1 MKRSVILGICIAAIA
16 AAGIAYQQ
24 GLLPVGQL
32 DKALAWTADPSKNK
46 SGEHNPAK
54 SPAGATTADNSK
66 DDARSAP
73 PVTVSEASPRNF
85 SETVFVTGSLIA
97 REEILV
103 LAEVEGL
110 RIIEIRAEEGDR
122 VEKGQILA
130 KLETETLS
138 SQLAQNTALLNRADA
153 AIAQARS
160 QIVEAEANVIEAE
173 ASLKR
178 AKPLQSSGYLSE
190 SLFDQREALAKT
202 ARARLVASRDGLA
215 LTEADKARIKAER
228 RELEWRLMKTDIKAP
243 ETGIVSNRTA
253 RLGAIAAAVGEP
265 LFRIIE
271 NGEIEFDAEIPEAR
285 IGTVKVGQE
294 TKIDVAG
301 GNDVTGKVRLISPA
315 IDPMTRLGRA
325 RIFIGDNPSLRIG
338 SFAKGS
344 IETASGSGLAVPA
357 PAILY
362 SASGPSVQRIVDGRV
377 QTVSVETG
385 LVAGG
390 YVEIRKGLS
399 AGDIVVAKA
408 GTFLRDG
415 DAVRPVRPNSVVSE
429 VK

>member
-1 MKRSVILGICIAAIA
+1 MKRSVILGICTAAIA

-24 GLLPVGQL
+24 GLLPIGHL
-32 DKALAWTADPSKNK
+32 DEALAWTADPSKNK
-46 SGEHNPAK
+46 SGEQASAKPPA
-54 SPAGATTADNSK
+54 AGASAEKSK
-66 DDARSAP
+66 DAKSAP
-73 PVTVSEASPRNF
+73 PVTVSEVKRRDF
-85 SETVFVTGSLIA
+85 TETVFATGSLIA
-97 REEILV
+97 REEIVV

-130 KLETETLS
+130 RLETETLS
-138 SQLAQNTALLNRADA
+138 SQLAQNSALLNRADA
-153 AIAQARS
+153 AISQAGS

-202 ARARLVASRDGLA
+202 ARARLVSSRDGLA
-215 LTEADKARIKAER
+215 LAQAEKARIKAER
-228 RELEWRLMKTDIKAP
+228 RELEWRVMKTDVKAP
-243 ETGIVSNRTA
+243 EAGIVSKRTA

-285 IGTVKVGQE
+285 IGSVKPGQH

-301 GNDVTGKVRLISPA
+301 GSDVSGKVRLISPA

-325 RIFIGDNPSLRIG
+325 RIFIGDTPALRIG

-344 IETASGSGLAVPA
+344 IETATGSGLAVPA

-362 SASGPSVQRIVDGRV
+362 SASGPSVQRVVDGRV
-377 QTVSVETG
+377 KTVSVETG
-385 LVAGG
+385 LVADGH
-390 YVEIRKGLS
+390 VEIRKGLS

-415 DAVRPVRPNSVVSE
+415 DAVRPIRPNPVVSE